1 MNYIYDLLLN
11 FNEKIYDFYD
21 WNKTDKIIHIKKIP
35 IFKISSSKMNIIK
48 NNKISFEDSFL
59 EKIYRKTEEFMNRK
73 NKYIDYACLFTDGL
87 EVIGININKKITYS
101 KLLIDEEAEVI
112 NMSLHMNE
120 KNIEIKTIGKKEKEL
135 FKTRKEIEQINET
148 KNIFN
153 KILKENNDEKL
164 KYLYYECFDKK
175 TDSVN
180 EIIDTF
186 NLEIENK
193 NIINK
198 INNFYNIKNV

>member
-175 TDSVN
+175 TDSKE
-180 EIIDTF
+180 EIIKIFTDQ
-186 NLEIENK
+186 IENR
-193 NIINK
+193 NIIEK

>member
-35 IFKISSSKMNIIK
+35 IFKISSSKMDIIK
-48 NNKISFEDSFL
+48 NNKICFEDSFL

-87 EVIGININKKITYS
+87 EVIGVNINKKNTYS
-101 KLLIDEEAEVI
+101 KLLIDEEVEVI

-120 KNIEIKTIGKKEKEL
+120 KNVEIKTIGKKEKEL

-153 KILKENNDEKL
+153 KILNENNDEKL

-175 TDSVN
+175 TDSKE
-180 EIIDTF
+180 EIIKIFTDQ
-186 NLEIENK
+186 IENR
-193 NIINK
+193 NIIEK

>member
-11 FNEKIYDFYD
+11 FNEKIYEFYD

-48 NNKISFEDSFL
+48 NNKICFEDSFL

-73 NKYIDYACLFTDGL
+73 NKYIDYACLFTDGV
-87 EVIGININKKITYS
+87 EVIGINVNKKTTYS
-101 KLLIDEEAEVI
+101 KLLIDEESEVI
-112 NMSLHMNE
+112 NMSLHMTE
-120 KNIEIKTIGKKEKEL
+120 KNIEIKILENKKIEL

-164 KYLYYECFDKK
+164 KYLYYE
-175 TDSVN
+175 
-180 EIIDTF
+180 
-186 NLEIENK
+186 
-193 NIINK
+193 
-198 INNFYNIKNV
+198 